1 MFFIPHMIVFPKTSL
16 SLSIQ
21 SFQSL
26 QLQILRL
33 TRKYMVHAGH
43 QVRLKPGP
51 LGLIDTVSRG
61 FSLFW
66 DAAELHRHT
75 HRHAREG
82 KKERKIEPFPL

>member
-1 MFFIPHMIVFPKTSL
+1 VFFIPHMIVFPKTSL

-75 HRHAREG
+75 HTDTREKG
-82 KKERKIEPFPL
+82 KKKER